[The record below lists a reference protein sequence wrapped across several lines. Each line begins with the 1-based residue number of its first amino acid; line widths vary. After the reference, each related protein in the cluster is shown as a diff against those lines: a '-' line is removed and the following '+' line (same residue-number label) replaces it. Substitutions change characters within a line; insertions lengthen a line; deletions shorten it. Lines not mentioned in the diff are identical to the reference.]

1 MDPEP
6 IVRRRR
12 FKQDLTLKERLLAAA
27 REARDRAAL
36 LPPGPERQKLLRDA
50 RYLKTVADL
59 DSWLSSP
66 GLTAPK

>member
-36 LPPGPERQKLLRDA
+36 LPPGPERQKLLREA
-50 RYLKTVADL
+50 RPLKITADI
-59 DSWLSSP
+59 DSWIS
-66 GLTAPK
+66 